1 LASAGTKRMVP
12 HHRPGGSMG
21 IITKRNPRP
30 GEKAT
35 AFLASFPS
43 AIYQPLLGVYRDPEP
58 FPCCNSS
65 PRSTAAVS
73 TPVAAGAAAA
83 PLAPARGS
91 GARLSSF
98 PLARASEEI
107 RRYPNYFCSAVPPM
121 LLLGWVS
128 HPAPWTLL
136 FEPQFDCRKEGTA
149 DDDGCCCCYHRRCFQ
164 AQAKLPCTSTCRRTS
179 RDSGAGTP
187 VLPLCSPGAA
197 YRARCSSATPPPTR
211 LLLTMTIGA
220 AVAAAGRRASADKD
234 DGSRQRCR
242 RRPCLDPARLPPPT
256 RLLPAMTVGV
266 TVAAVGRRAS
276 GDGSRQR
283 GRRRLAPGPLVVTAR
298 FLHPRHN
305 KPFSGYYFHLAVPR
319 PLLSSLRLGRKGGA
333 DDDDGSD

>member
-1 LASAGTKRMVP
+1 MLPSPSKASMHVHLPSHPPRLWGQNSGASALQ
-12 HHRPGGSMG
+12 
-21 IITKRNPRP
+21 PRC
-30 GEKAT
+30 G
-35 AFLASFPS
+35 L
-43 AIYQPLLGVYRDPEP
+43 
-58 FPCCNSS
+58 
-65 PRSTAAVS
+65 
-73 TPVAAGAAAA
+73 
-83 PLAPARGS
+83 S
-91 GARLSSF
+91 GALQ
-98 PLARASEEI
+98 
-107 RRYPNYFCSAVPPM
+107 
-121 LLLGWVS
+121 LG
-128 HPAPWTLL
+128 
-136 FEPQFDCRKEGTA
+136 
-149 DDDGCCCCYHRRCFQ
+149 Y
-164 AQAKLPCTSTCRRTS
+164 
-179 RDSGAGTP
+179 
-187 VLPLCSPGAA
+187 
-197 YRARCSSATPPPTR
+197 PTR

-242 RRPCLDPARLPPPT
+242 RRPCLDPARLTPPT

>member
-12 HHRPGGSMG
+12 HHRRGVPTG
-21 IITKRNPRP
+21 ILTESNPPP

-128 HPAPWTLL
+128 HQAPWTLL

-164 AQAKLPCTSTCRRTS
+164 AQAKLPCTSTCRRTP
-179 RDSGAGTP
+179 RDSETRTL
-187 VLPLCSPGAA
+187 VLPLFRPRCGLLGAFA
-197 YRARCSSATPPPTR
+197 HQVPRTSLGCRC
-211 LLLTMTIGA
+211 GCC
-220 AVAAAGRRASADKD
+220 
-234 DGSRQRCR
+234 CR
-242 RRPCLDPARLPPPT
+242 RPQ
-256 RLLPAMTVGV
+256 
-266 TVAAVGRRAS
+266 RRHW
-276 GDGSRQR
+276 
-283 GRRRLAPGPLVVTAR
+283 RRRQ
-298 FLHPRHN
+298 
-305 KPFSGYYFHLAVPR
+305 
-319 PLLSSLRLGRKGGA
+319 
-333 DDDDGSD
+333 